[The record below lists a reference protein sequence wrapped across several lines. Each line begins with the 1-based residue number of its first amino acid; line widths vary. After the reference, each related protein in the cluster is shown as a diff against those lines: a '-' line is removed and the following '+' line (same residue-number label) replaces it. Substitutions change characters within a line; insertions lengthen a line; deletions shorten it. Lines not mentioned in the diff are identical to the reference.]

1 MAVDTNTMVA
11 ELNLDDD
18 EDNTALVA
26 SLILDSKSLILDSL
40 GLKDDSTLSGN
51 VLYDRCLKTV
61 VTQFYYDRTL
71 STGLSA
77 GTMLMLIH
85 LKAQVLPDATN

>member
-1 MAVDTNTMVA
+1 MAVDTNTVMA

-18 EDNTALVA
+18 EDNTTLIT
-26 SLILDSKSLILDSL
+26 SLISDSKSLILDSL
-40 GLKDDSTLSGN
+40 GLRDDSILSNN
-51 VLYDRCLKTV
+51 VLYDRCLKTI
-61 VTQFYYDRTL
+61 VTQFYYDRML

-85 LKAQVLPDATN
+85 LKAEVLASGN